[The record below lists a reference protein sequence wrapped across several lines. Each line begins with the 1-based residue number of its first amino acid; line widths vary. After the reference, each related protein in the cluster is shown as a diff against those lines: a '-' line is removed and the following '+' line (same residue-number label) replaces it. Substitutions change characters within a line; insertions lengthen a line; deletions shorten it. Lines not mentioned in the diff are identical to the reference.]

1 MILERKVLRM
11 QCFSLCWRVCLFI
24 LIVYGVGVFGSAQQ
38 ECAEEEIVR
47 TLEKMK
53 AGDVTLF
60 QHLTSVIRSNPAL
73 AKSFFSD
80 PDPFI
85 RSRITSA
92 LTNAKHPDAIP
103 LLLSQLQDEEAH
115 IRRSAFIGLAIFPRD
130 VLFQRCTAESI
141 EAIYRQACRWED
153 RCDDAFRIVGDWDD
167 PAWIPRLREQ
177 KDKAAHALIL
187 KETSPHPPPNVF
199 YAPAVVQACW
209 MAMVKL
215 GDAEATEQ
223 LRLMA
228 FTPEILPRVFAIK
241 CLEYLKRAD
250 WTDTLIPL
258 LDDERDA
265 LNIAPRPEVFYHR
278 ICDLALIAM
287 IRMYGIE
294 SEISFQVV
302 DFGPV
307 QYSRE
312 QIAEVLRIIRSKQSD

>member
-1 MILERKVLRM
+1 LI
-11 QCFSLCWRVCLFI
+11 CLLI
-24 LIVYGVGVFGSAQQ
+24 IIVYGVGVFGSAQQ
-38 ECAEEEIVR
+38 ECAEMELAR
-47 TLEKMK
+47 TLTKKK
-53 AGDVTLF
+53 AGDLYQTELLYRIV
-60 QHLTSVIRSNPAL
+60 RSNPMITKPYL
-73 AKSFFSD
+73 ND
-80 PDPFI
+80 PDPKI
-85 RSRITSA
+85 RLWITAA
-92 LTNAKHPDAIP
+92 LANSKQPDAIP
-103 LLLSQLQDEEAH
+103 FLLFKLQDDESD
-115 IRRSAFIGLAIFPRD
+115 IRRIAIIGFTLFPRD
-130 VLFQRCTAESI
+130 VLFPRCTTESI

-153 RCDDAFRIVGDWDD
+153 RCDDAFRIVGDWGD

-312 QIAEVLRIIRSKQSD
+312 QIAEVLRIIRSKQSE